1 MNPQSDSESTVSQ
14 NGRQAQRR
22 RRSSFFIF
30 WDNSLEIPSGLKK
43 LRKHRLELSQQDFA
57 LLEYQLYCTGCVTS
71 SSNMQYTHPA
81 VTVNLPNRVYIR
93 LQRYLPFYKLLKLCM
108 WRYLNL
114 TETVPSDM
122 LSQIFQQDMADMD
135 EEDEDGVIQTK
146 NITLNDK
153 HTIQNCVWTVKQRK
167 AVANTRDHFFN
178 DFQPEEPMLFDL
190 PFGPSNKKVIR
201 DFLVGMWKAEID
213 EETVFYICAELLGLQ
228 EVYPRPVPER
238 LRQRAAVQRSSITDM
253 TPESRQV
260 VAAILIQDFYRQRL
274 ERKRNAVKLIE
285 IAWEP
290 YRLQGV
296 QIRRDTQEYLHE
308 LTVQAENSKDFN
320 WDKYCEEI
328 KEDYSAIAQPSE
340 AREIAKGD
348 RYWLKV
354 IALLFLPMCIAT
366 TVYLLTD
373 LRVVGGIDLIVFII
387 YVMFALLMLFQMG
400 DPFWLYLQTICNL
413 AMLAFLVN
421 TTSHS
426 SIFKFARLYML
437 TFLVILGG
445 KKWTIAGMVYLIIS
459 NAYSVYQQA
468 ELLHYIVSNIFD
480 IYGIITIATA
490 SRRGLPI
497 EMLHKLSVNLIVG
510 VFVLGGIAF
519 SVFIGCVKIDE
530 GELPV

>member
-1 MNPQSDSESTVSQ
+1 
-14 NGRQAQRR
+14 
-22 RRSSFFIF
+22 
-30 WDNSLEIPSGLKK
+30 
-43 LRKHRLELSQQDFA
+43 
-57 LLEYQLYCTGCVTS
+57 
-71 SSNMQYTHPA
+71 
-81 VTVNLPNRVYIR
+81 
-93 LQRYLPFYKLLKLCM
+93 M

-122 LSQIFQQDMADMD
+122 LSQFFEQDMTDMD
-135 EEDEDGVIQTK
+135 EEDEEGVIQTK
-146 NITLNDK
+146 NIKLNDK
-153 HTIQNCVWTVKQRK
+153 HTIQHCVWTVKQRK

-178 DFQPEEPMLFDL
+178 NFEREEPMLFDL

-238 LRQRAAVQRSSITDM
+238 VLRRAAVQRSSITDM
-253 TPESRQV
+253 TPENRQV

-296 QIRRDTQEYLHE
+296 QIRRDTQEYLDE
-308 LTVQAENSKDFN
+308 LTVQAENSKDFK
-320 WDKYCEEI
+320 WDKFCAEI
-328 KEDYSAIAQPSE
+328 KEDYSTIVQPLE

-348 RYWLKV
+348 RYWMKV
-354 IALLFLPMCIAT
+354 AALLFLPVCIAT

-373 LRVVGGIDLIVFII
+373 FRFISGIEPIVFVI
-387 YVMFALLMLFQMG
+387 YVIFALFMLFQMG
-400 DPFWLYLQTICNL
+400 DPFWLYLQTIWNL
-413 AMLAFLVN
+413 TLLAFLVN

-437 TFLVILGG
+437 TFIVILGG
-445 KKWTIAGMVYLIIS
+445 KKWTIAGMVYLTIR
-459 NAYSVYQQA
+459 NVYSVYQQA
-468 ELLHYIVSNIFD
+468 ELLHYIVSNTFD
-480 IYGIITIATA
+480 IYAIITIATA

-497 EMLHKLSVNLIVG
+497 EMLHKLSVNLIMG
-510 VFVLGGIAF
+510 VVVLGGIAT
-519 SVFIGCVKIDE
+519 SLLTGCVTIDE